1 MMTATWDINGAIRVF
16 VCSRHDWHGACHVL
30 SNQDRS
36 SPCLYS
42 CLAAHYFF
50 RMKFVAVTNVIQ
62 IVCLLLLMALVL
74 NRDEEQSVATA
85 ETLARPAVARDP
97 MPTVTASSE
106 AEEMQLRRIIRQEL
120 AVALQ
125 NRDEHRAK
133 DAAAQ
138 QRSPE
143 ENRYQREYVSQQI
156 DYYASVGS
164 INEQEM
170 QELQREIAEL
180 DTAGRKEMLSKLA
193 RTMNARQIKGQL

>member
-1 MMTATWDINGAIRVF
+1 
-16 VCSRHDWHGACHVL
+16 
-30 SNQDRS
+30 
-36 SPCLYS
+36 
-42 CLAAHYFF
+42 
-50 RMKFVAVTNVIQ
+50 MKFVAVTNVIQ